1 MALVRASGARVYA
14 LGPGREDLEA
24 IGANLMD
31 SSRRK
36 LVLDTSLRTSA
47 HAWRDEFAEQL
58 AG

>member
-1 MALVRASGARVYA
+1 MALVRAAGASVYA
-14 LGPGREDLEA
+14 LGPGPQDLEA

-31 SSRRK
+31 SRRRE

-47 HAWRDEFAEQL
+47 HAWQEQFEQAV